1 VQGRFCGSPPSSK
14 PLCMRSSSVARLF
27 PACKG
32 ILCGIPYRSIRIIVG
47 VVCRGG
53 GDERVFTADGR
64 NHWGWEQWGERH
76 PGGEGKGKGKET
88 KGGCCHRVQLWLF

>member
-1 VQGRFCGSPPSSK
+1 VQGRSAVSPPSSK
-14 PLCMRSSSVARLF
+14 PLRVRSSSVARPF

-47 VVCRGG
+47 VVCRGE

-64 NHWGWEQWGERH
+64 NHWGWEQWGESH
-76 PGGEGKGKGKET
+76 P
-88 KGGCCHRVQLWLF
+88 